1 MTRKS
6 FFVLFLLVFIALS
19 ANSQIVDI
27 EPSWELNPTGDPPC
41 DDVEKVVASLLEM
54 NNGIKTNKNKII
66 FFITVLFIVI

>member
-6 FFVLFLLVFIALS
+6 FFVLFLFVFIALS
-19 ANSQIVDI
+19 ANSQIIDI

-54 NNGIKTNKNKII
+54 NNGN
-66 FFITVLFIVI
+66 FIVSIVPLYPDGDAK